1 MANLTIEQSSEYIL
15 VMSTCRLKTLVIRGI
30 LSACLIPLIPAAF
43 FAWVGL
49 NGYYKYLSEQ
59 SNQGYLYEMNCKRL
73 EKNFVNCKL
82 ERTDIE
88 GKKVTVFSAPI
99 KSATYA
105 VVTTDVYTCSVSLVK
120 RDGNRL
126 NNLELF
132 TNVEG
137 SDKCP
142 QAKAVVDQINRYIL
156 GDGNQPLSWR
166 RDQRVGDLTKDFIK
180 DPGVGLYATIIGGFY
195 GLFSIPRVIYAIF
208 GSKEEFWKFNT
219 RSGQVYH
226 QAISILGRSEHNFS
240 LNLIQEIVIKL
251 KYANNPVIIE
261 VKDST
266 KKRNT
271 NYEMQFRTSEEQ
283 IKVVNFLENAT
294 GLEAREMVYTAD
306 DD

>member
-1 MANLTIEQSSEYIL
+1 MVNLTIEQSSEYIL

-30 LSACLIPLIPAAF
+30 LSAFLTPLIPAAF
-43 FAWVGL
+43 FAWVGF
-49 NGYYKYLSEQ
+49 NVYYQYLSEQ
-59 SNQGYLYEMNCKRL
+59 SNQGYLYEMSCERL

-82 ERTDIE
+82 EQTDIE
-88 GKKVTVFSAPI
+88 GKKITVFSAPI

-132 TNVEG
+132 TNVEV

-156 GDGNQPLSWR
+156 GDGNKPLSWR

-180 DPGVGLYATIIGGFY
+180 DPEVRLYATIIGGFY
-195 GLFSIPRVIYAIF
+195 GLFSIPGVIGTIF
-208 GSKEEFWKFNT
+208 ASKEEFWKFNT

-226 QAISILGRSEHNFS
+226 QAISLLGRSEHNFS

-251 KYANNPVIIE
+251 QYANNPVSIT
-261 VKDST
+261 VKDLT
-266 KKRNT
+266 KDRNK

-283 IKVVNFLENAT
+283 RKVANFLENAT
-294 GLEAREMVYTAD
+294 GLEAREIVND
-306 DD
+306 D